1 MTFIN
6 IVSCGQPY
14 HQKND
19 NNTFF
24 FFQVQFKKIL
34 FIYLQTENNLWQINY
49 AISIS
54 ATSPENSNTH
64 KWKSCLSAEHFFSLF
79 LILKCYTQKHRHYT
93 HFSVDPLS
101 KTWPNDW
108 TSDFRFFCFCFFYFF
123 FIFFPL
129 FTFHFFFYF
138 EELLAWTGIEM
149 LFSWSYI
156 NCPLPQTHTQQIDN

>member
-1 MTFIN
+1 MTTIL
-6 IVSCGQPY
+6 
-14 HQKND
+14 
-19 NNTFF
+19 FF

-129 FTFHFFFYF
+129 FTFHFLFILKSF
-138 EELLAWTGIEM
+138 LLGLVLKCCFLEVISIAHF
-149 LFSWSYI
+149 LKH
-156 NCPLPQTHTQQIDN
+156 THNKLTTK